1 MTATSVEKV
10 NGTPVASHAE
20 HRYDPVALAEAEAI
34 RKRAEAEAQAL
45 RIEAE
50 GKAKAAEIAAQAEA
64 EQIRLD
70 NEKQRI
76 ANERTA
82 LRFRREQAVEEAK
95 IAEANTK
102 KNAAERA
109 DETARK
115 EAQAEEQAAKD
126 EREKQEKS
134 ADSWRLSAKGFYAV
148 CQVVALPVQ
157 IHAFW
162 NPHAPWLAAAPL
174 VLEGGAFVVQRGAR
188 AAVDERRPYWHYRL
202 IAWFLAF
209 LAAGINLGHGLDA
222 FDLWTALATAFCS
235 VAGPGVDDLYEHGR
249 IRKRDGK
256 LTRKERKAERKAEE
270 REAAEKAAAEKRAA
284 EKQAYTEKAAREAA
298 ATLAAMR
305 EDRFE
310 KVWDHALKLAAAL
323 GETTVTEAIWKRAHR
338 DVEGADPA
346 EDAATIRMRNAA
358 ARRVESARTG
368 TPVSTPSK
376 SMNAQRASQMPP
388 ARKPRVYSPPARRGV
403 RRPGDTEKYSAGA
416 RKQAAITAKN
426 AARGDAN

>member
-109 DETARK
+109 DEAARK
-115 EAQAEEQAAKD
+115 EAQAEEQAAED

-209 LAAGINLGHGLDA
+209 LAAGINLGHGLEA

-256 LTRKERKAERKAEE
+256 QTRKERKAAEKEAKRLASEKAAEE
-270 REAAEKAAAEKRAA
+270 ARRKKEKEAADKAAAETAKSLAETRAK
-284 EKQAYTEKAAREAA
+284 E
-298 ATLAAMR
+298 
-305 EDRFE
+305 FP
-310 KVWDHALKLAAAL
+310 KVWEHALKLAADL
-323 GETTVTEAIWKRAHR
+323 GETRVTEAIWKRAKL
-338 DVEGADPA
+338 DVDGALPGESA
-346 EDAATIRMRNAA
+346 EVFRMRNAA
-358 ARRVESARTG
+358 EARVEAARQKK
-368 TPVSTPSK
+368 PVNTVSK
-376 SMNAQRASQMPP
+376 TMNAQRANQMPRGQRGP
-388 ARKPRVYSPPARRGV
+388 ARKPPARR
-403 RRPGDTEKYSAGA
+403 RGDTAPYVNAA
-416 RKQAAITAKN
+416 RKQAAIAAK
-426 AARGDAN
+426 DASQKEA